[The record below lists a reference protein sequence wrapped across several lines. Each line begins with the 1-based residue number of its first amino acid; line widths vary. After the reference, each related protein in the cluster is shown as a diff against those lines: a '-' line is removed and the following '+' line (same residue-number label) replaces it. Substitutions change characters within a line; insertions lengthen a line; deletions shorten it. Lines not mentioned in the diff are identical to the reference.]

1 MSRVVIVVAQ
11 GTGFG
16 PGAVAAAWNGDAEGA
31 ATGTA
36 AVEAAKGEVFF
47 PGLVELVVVPM
58 AVNMASNV
66 VYDLVKKLAARLRV
80 PEGDQ
85 PKVEQP
91 EITGGSGDIIIVIRG
106 GRGPQ

>member
-1 MSRVVIVVAQ
+1 MNRVVIMVAP

-16 PGAVAAAWNGDAEGA
+16 PGAVAAAWNGDAEGLA
-31 ATGTA
+31 AGTA
-36 AVEAAKGEVFF
+36 VVEAATGEVFF

-58 AVNMASNV
+58 AVNMASTV
-66 VYDLVKKLAARLRV
+66 IYELVKKLAARLRA
-80 PEGDQ
+80 PEGEQ

-91 EITGGSGDIIIVIRG
+91 EISLGSEDIIIVIRG